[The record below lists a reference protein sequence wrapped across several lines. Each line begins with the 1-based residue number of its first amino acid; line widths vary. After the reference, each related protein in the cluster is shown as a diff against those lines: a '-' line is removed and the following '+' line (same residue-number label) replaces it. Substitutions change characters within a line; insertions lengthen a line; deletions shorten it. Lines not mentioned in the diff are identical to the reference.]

1 MSKTKQTIAFA
12 GEMLKLYAGAYLA
25 KTAIV
30 QGLRRCCTVSA
41 LEKDPERNDSWPP
54 SIGDHEQRGPY
65 DSAKVQ
71 IIN

>member
-41 LEKDPERNDSWPP
+41 LERPRNETIAGRPR
-54 SIGDHEQRGPY
+54 IGDHGQRGTY
-65 DSAKVQ
+65 DPAKV
-71 IIN
+71 